1 MNRTTS
7 TLLLGAIIAVG
18 FGIYGVSQM
27 SDTLSPTPSDSS
39 FMTGHLT
46 LTAYNENGDIIAY
59 RQTDNTVM
67 DVGDNC
73 IVEIIFTT
81 TTGKGCDTVT
91 DFDKILI
98 GTGASGGSAETDAQ
112 EDGSVPLPTTQA
124 DVTITATGVLTNAS
138 AGGGAVIVL
147 TAAFTDV
154 AADIDEAAL
163 RNGATPTSGTPLA
176 YQEFTL
182 ISLGG
187 SDDLTVEW
195 TITIDGT

>member
-18 FGIYGVSQM
+18 FGIYGVSEM
-27 SDTLSPTPSDSS
+27 SDTLYPAPSDSS
-39 FMTGHLT
+39 FLTGHLT

-59 RQTDNTVM
+59 RQTDNTVLNI
-67 DVGDNC
+67 GDNC
-73 IVEIIFTT
+73 ISETIFTPAA
-81 TTGKGCDTVT
+81 GDKGCDDTSIFT
-91 DFDKILI
+91 DILI
-98 GTGASGGSAETDAQ
+98 GTGASGGSAEGDTD
-112 EDGSVPLPTTQA
+112 PLPVTQA
-124 DVTITATGVLTNAS
+124 DVTITASASLTNAS
-138 AGGGAVIVL
+138 GTGGAVTVL

-154 AADIDEAAL
+154 NADIDEAAL
-163 RNGATPTSGTPLA
+163 RNAGTPTTGAVLA

-182 ISLGG
+182 ISLGI

>member
-18 FGIYGVSQM
+18 FGIYGVSEM
-27 SDTLSPTPSDSS
+27 SDTLSPAPSDSS

-59 RQTDNTVM
+59 RQTDNTVL
-67 DVGDNC
+67 DTGDSC
-73 IVEIIFTT
+73 IATLVFGAGGDTGCTDTSAFT
-81 TTGKGCDTVT
+81 D
-91 DFDKILI
+91 ILI
-98 GTGASGGSAETDAQ
+98 GSGGTGGSAETDVNPLPLTQ
-112 EDGSVPLPTTQA
+112 ED
-124 DVTITATGVLTNAS
+124 VTVVATPVMTNAS
-138 AGGGAVIVL
+138 AGGGAVTVL

-154 AADIDEAAL
+154 DADIDEAAL
-163 RNGATPTSGTPLA
+163 RNAGTPITGAVLA

-182 ISLGG
+182 ISLGVN
-187 SDDLTVEW
+187 DDLTVEW